1 MTADTSMPDPQ
12 SFKQLIDCIGYSV
25 MGLVG
30 LFGAWQR
37 MRAVTA
43 SVSNRPSSDKGEFKK
58 IMPLERLERA
68 EQDIQ
73 ALRNRQAEIHQETI
87 AQHNAILKQQ
97 AAMFDLLV
105 QQRSALDKILA
116 KMGGLT

>member
-1 MTADTSMPDPQ
+1 MTPMPDAQ
-12 SFKQLIDCIGYSV
+12 TFKQVIDCVGYSF

-37 MRAVTA
+37 VRVFSGHGA
-43 SVSNRPSSDKGEFKK
+43 SQSVQDKRGSTEA
-58 IMPLERLERA
+58 MPIERLERI
-68 EQDIQ
+68 EQDIA
-73 ALRNRQAEIHQETI
+73 ALRARQTEINDERILQ
-87 AQHNAILKQQ
+87 QNASLKQQ